1 MSSPNTLAMLQQ
13 VDIFQGVP
21 AEALE
26 ELLATAETRG
36 FERGETIFREREP
49 GDAMY
54 LVVEGAVELTQS
66 TGPAADHRLA
76 LLDHGQIFGEL
87 ALFDHLPRSAT
98 AEAFVKTTLLRFPA
112 EAFDE
117 LLDNCS
123 DIAPHLLRNLVRKLS
138 LRLRDAD
145 QQINELS
152 RAAAR

>member
-1 MSSPNTLAMLQQ
+1 MSTPNTLAMLQQ

-21 AEALE
+21 VTALE

-66 TGPAADHRLA
+66 INATKSHRLA

-87 ALFDHLPRSAT
+87 ALFDRLPRSAT

-112 EAFDE
+112 AAFDE
-117 LLDNCS
+117 LLDTGS
-123 DIAPHLLRNLVRKLS
+123 EMAPHLLRNLVRKLS

-145 QQINELS
+145 QQIHELS